1 MTVETEFSGPLF
13 DGTAGK
19 LLEQGADAGE
29 QAIAERIR
37 DEVRTVVRS
46 RADNRTGY
54 YESRVTVDRARSG
67 VRVTDNRARYGGWLE
82 GTWPRNARTGFRGFE
97 QFERA
102 MQKVEPES
110 AQIAEQELGP
120 YIDRMG

>member
-1 MTVETEFSGPLF
+1 MTSVEYSGPLF
-13 DGTAGK
+13 DGTADQ
-19 LLEQGADAGE
+19 LLRKGADAGE
-29 QAIAERIR
+29 QAIAEQVRV
-37 DEVRTVVRS
+37 EVRSIVRS

-54 YESRVTVDRARSG
+54 YESRVTLDRASAG

-82 GTWPRNARTGFRGFE
+82 GTWPRNAATGFKGFE

-102 MQKVEPES
+102 RQKVEPEA
-110 AQIAEQELGP
+110 AQIAERELGP